1 MTTAS
6 ATPTTSF
13 RFPIIDFGPFL
24 SGEAADKRRVAK
36 SILDICK
43 GPGFFYLAQHG
54 VPQSQIDAVF
64 AATRQFF
71 DQPLEEKLKVSS
83 PDRASKGYRE
93 YGFFH
98 KDGSDTR
105 ALPDLQEHFIL
116 QRELPPD
123 DPDIVA
129 GNHHKL
135 NKWPDNL
142 PGWKETILGYFDSV
156 DRLSLQIMSAFAIG
170 LKLKED
176 YFQQF
181 FRKST
186 SGMKI
191 FHYPAQ
197 PQTAKKKQIG
207 LGAHYDDGAVTIL
220 LQDNVGGL
228 QVQVGNGWNNVTPI
242 TGTFVI
248 NIGEIM
254 ARWVNDTFIPTP
266 HRVVN
271 LSGRERYSIP
281 FFALPDWDAMIT
293 AVPTCRGD
301 DNEAKYPPRRASSF
315 QTRAFR
321 TQNWL
326 DRQNAAKTVVGA
338 LVENAPTESAL
349 AASAAEG
356 K

>member
-1 MTTAS
+1 MTAVSAMPAS
-6 ATPTTSF
+6 AF
-13 RFPIIDFGPFL
+13 RFPIVDFGPFL
-24 SGEAADKRRVAK
+24 SDDAAGKRRVAK
-36 SILDICK
+36 LILDVCQ
-43 GPGFFYLAQHG
+43 GPGFFYLTQHG
-54 VPQSQIDAVF
+54 VPQRQIDAMF

-71 DQPLEEKLKVSS
+71 DQPLEEKMKVSS
-83 PDRASKGYRE
+83 PDRSSKGYRE
-93 YGFFH
+93 YGFFQ

-105 ALPDLQEHFIL
+105 PMPDLQEHFIL

-123 DPDIVA
+123 DPDILA
-129 GNHHKL
+129 GNHHQL
-135 NKWPDNL
+135 NRWPDNL
-142 PGWKETILGYFDSV
+142 PGWKETILGYFDSI
-156 DRLSLQIMSAFAIG
+156 DQLSLQLLSAFAIG

-176 YFQQF
+176 YFAQF

-197 PQTAKKKQIG
+197 PPATQKKRIG

-228 QVQVGNGWNNVTPI
+228 QVQVGADWNNVTPI
-242 TGTFVI
+242 AGTFVI
-248 NIGEIM
+248 NIGEMM
-254 ARWVNDTFIPTP
+254 ARWVNDLFIPTP

-281 FFALPDWDAMIT
+281 FFALPDWDAMIA
-293 AVPTCRGD
+293 AVPTCRGA
-301 DNEAKYPPRRASSF
+301 DNESKYPPRRAASF

-326 DRQNAAKTVVGA
+326 DRQNAAKAAGIQPA
-338 LVENAPTESAL
+338 SAQPESAQ
-349 AASAAEG
+349 SA
-356 K
+356 